1 MQKKLL
7 KVSRQLVSKDIEYWD
22 AYDCNENKIGFD
34 LIRDEPIPRDMY
46 HLVSE
51 VLVSHEDGSFLIMKR
66 DLQKQSYPGLYEAS
80 AGGSA
85 LKGEDALEAAQRE
98 LLEETGLHAYSW
110 EEINTEI
117 THNTI
122 YKSFVCITK
131 CLKSS
136 VLLQQGETS
145 DFCWLNREEFLSF
158 LDSKWC
164 IPAQKRRLSKYLGIK
179 LTV

>member
-1 MQKKLL
+1 M
-7 KVSRQLVSKDIEYWD
+7 RVSKDIEYWD
-22 AYDCNENKIGFD
+22 AYDCNECKIGFD
-34 LIRDEPIPRDMY
+34 LIRDEPIPKDMY

-85 LKGEDALEAAQRE
+85 LKGEDALGAAQRE